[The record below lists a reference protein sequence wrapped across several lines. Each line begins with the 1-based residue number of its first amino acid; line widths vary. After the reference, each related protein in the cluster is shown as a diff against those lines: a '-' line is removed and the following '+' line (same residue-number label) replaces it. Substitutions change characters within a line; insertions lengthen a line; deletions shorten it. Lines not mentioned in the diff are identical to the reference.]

1 MSAKLLVVD
10 DSPDMLGALALFLK
24 RSGYLVL
31 QATTG
36 KDAIASF
43 EQEAPDLCII
53 DYHLPDTTAFELL
66 PALRKRDPKA
76 AVIVLTGHGT
86 IELAVEA
93 IKLGAE
99 QFLTKP
105 VDLKSLGVLVER
117 VLARSTDDRRFSAE
131 RRAEERTR
139 VDPFVGSSAEI
150 AQVRELANAVAAAEV
165 PVLLTGETGTGK
177 GVLARWLHE
186 HGPRSPAAFV
196 DLNCAGLSRE
206 LAESE
211 LFGHQRGS
219 FTSANATKRGLLE
232 IAHHGTLFMD
242 EIGDLDPSV
251 QPKLLKVLE
260 DRTYRRVGDV
270 QTRSADVRL
279 ISATHR
285 DLGAMAESGAFRN
298 DLLFRI
304 NTVTIRLPALR
315 ERRADIA
322 DLAARVLE
330 NLCRQQGRAPVEL
343 APDAS
348 SVLEAYDWP
357 GNVRELRNV
366 LERGLLFTK
375 RGLLEARSLRLDS
388 RPLRV
393 GAGEASAADNS
404 DVVALEEIE
413 RRHIAAVLER
423 VQGRVDDAAKLLEV
437 PRSTLYTKLKRY
449 GLRSSES

>member
-1 MSAKLLVVD
+1 MSAKLLLVD
-10 DSPDMLGALALFLK
+10 DSPEMLGALALFLK

-36 KDAIASF
+36 REAIASF

-117 VLARSTDDRRFSAE
+117 VLVRLTDERRFSAE

-139 VDPFVGSSAEI
+139 VDPFVGESAEI
-150 AQVRELANAVAAAEV
+150 AQVRELAAAVAGAEV

-186 HGPRSPAAFV
+186 HGPRSPEGFV

-232 IAHHGTLFMD
+232 IANHGTLFMD

-270 QTRSADVRL
+270 QTRSADIRL

-285 DLGAMAESGAFRN
+285 DLAAMADSGAFRN

-315 ERRADIA
+315 ERRGDIA
-322 DLAARVLE
+322 ALATRVLE
-330 NLCRQQGRAPVEL
+330 HLCRQQGRAAVEL
-343 APDAS
+343 GPEAQRLLD
-348 SVLEAYDWP
+348 AYDWP
-357 GNVRELRNV
+357 GNIRELRNV

-375 RGLLEARSLRLDS
+375 GALLEARALRLDS
-388 RPLRV
+388 RPLRIP
-393 GAGEASAADNS
+393 GGDAAEVTS
-404 DVVALEEIE
+404 LEEVE

-423 VQGRVDDAAKLLEV
+423 VQGRVDDAAKLLDV

-449 GLRSSES
+449 GLRASES

>member
-10 DSPDMLGALALFLK
+10 DSPDMLGALSLFLK

-31 QATTG
+31 QAATG
-36 KDAIASF
+36 ADAIASF
-43 EQEAPDLCII
+43 EREAPDVCII

-76 AVIVLTGHGT
+76 AIIVLTGHGT

-99 QFLTKP
+99 HFLTKP

-117 VLARSTDDRRFSAE
+117 VLARSTEDRRVSAE
-131 RRAEERTR
+131 RLVEERTR
-139 VDPFVGSSAEI
+139 VDPFIGESTPIV
-150 AQVRELANAVAAAEV
+150 QVRVLVKAVADSEV

-186 HGPRSPAAFV
+186 HGPRTHEAFV

-219 FTSANATKRGLLE
+219 FTSANTTKRGLLE
-232 IAHHGTLFMD
+232 IANHGTLFLD
-242 EIGDLDPSV
+242 EIGDLDASV

-260 DRTYRRVGDV
+260 DRTYRRIGDV

-285 DLGAMAESGAFRN
+285 DLGEMADSGAFRN

-304 NTVTIRLPALR
+304 NTVTIRLPSLR
-315 ERRADIA
+315 ERREDIGA
-322 DLAARVLE
+322 LARAVLQH
-330 NLCRQQGRAPVEL
+330 LGRQQGRVATEL
-343 APDAS
+343 APEALA
-348 SVLEAYDWP
+348 VLERYDWP
-357 GNVRELRNV
+357 GNIRELRNV
-366 LERGLLFTK
+366 LERGLLFSK
-375 RGLLEARSLRLDS
+375 GGVIEKHALRLDS
-388 RPLRV
+388 RPTRV
-393 GAGEASAADNS
+393 ASG
-404 DVVALEEIE
+404 DVPELLSLDDVE
-413 RRHIAAVLER
+413 RRHITAVLER
-423 VQGRVDDAAKLLEV
+423 VSGRVDDAAKLLGV

>member
-36 KDAIASF
+36 REAIASF

-117 VLARSTDDRRFSAE
+117 VLVRLTDERRASAE

-139 VDPFVGSSAEI
+139 VDPFVGDSPEI
-150 AQVRELANAVAAAEV
+150 AQVHELASAVAAADV

-186 HGPRSPAAFV
+186 HGSRSHEAFV

-232 IAHHGTLFMD
+232 IANHGTLFLD
-242 EIGDLDPSV
+242 EIGDLDPAV

-270 QTRSADVRL
+270 QTRNADVRL

-285 DLGAMAESGAFRN
+285 DLGAMADSGAFRN

-304 NTVTIRLPALR
+304 NTVTIGLPALR
-315 ERRADIA
+315 DRRADIPA
-322 DLAARVLE
+322 LAARVLE
-330 NLCRQQGRAPVEL
+330 HLCRQQGRSPVQL
-343 APDAS
+343 SPDARRS
-348 SVLEAYDWP
+348 LESYDWP
-357 GNVRELRNV
+357 GNIRELRNV
-366 LERGLLFTK
+366 LERGVLFSK
-375 RGLLEARSLRLDS
+375 GGVVEARALRLDS
-388 RPLRV
+388 RPLRAPGGE
-393 GAGEASAADNS
+393 GAEPIS
-404 DVVALEEIE
+404 LEEME
-413 RRHIAAVLER
+413 RRHIAATLER
-423 VQGRVDDAAKLLEV
+423 VQGRVDDAAKLLDV